1 MQEIQQNFDQEAGF
15 IEIETFDDDGDLSNE
30 QHKSRNKLNMD
41 ARRKIENLL
50 EEKALRKLLEDEY
63 NF

>member
-15 IEIETFDDDGDLSNE
+15 IEIESFDDDADLSNE

>member
-1 MQEIQQNFDQEAGF
+1 MQEIQQNFDQEVGF
-15 IEIETFDDDGDLSNE
+15 IETESFDDADLSNE
-30 QHKSRNKLNMD
+30 QHKSRNKFNMD